1 MSNYCSEVK
10 KFKGLQKRVK
20 STLSNLTYSLEC
32 TLFNDLTG
40 VVTFGKW
47 NEPLYLKYRIHEG
60 GYYYV

>member
-1 MSNYCSEVK
+1 MSNYCSELR
-10 KFKGLQKRVK
+10 KFKEFQKGV
-20 STLSNLTYSLEC
+20 LSNLIYSLEC

-47 NEPLYLKYRIHEG
+47 NKPLYLKYRIHEG